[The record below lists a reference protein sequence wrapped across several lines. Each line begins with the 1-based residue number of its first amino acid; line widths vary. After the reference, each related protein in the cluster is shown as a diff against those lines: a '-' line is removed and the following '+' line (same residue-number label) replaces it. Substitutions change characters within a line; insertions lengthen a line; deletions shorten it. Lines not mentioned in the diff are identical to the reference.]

1 MPKLSPIKI
10 DAALDEMELAS
21 DENIVSI
28 GGLTIKENCYEI
40 KDNPQANEDALITSE
55 PVDNEAYTLRE
66 ELRITKMQLKQAKEE
81 RCLDALSVVLKAHNC
96 SLKALDNGSFQCEWM
111 G

>member
-10 DAALDEMELAS
+10 DAALDEMELDS
-21 DENIVSI
+21 NEDIVSI

-40 KDNPQANEDALITSE
+40 KDNPQADEDTLIASE
-55 PVDNEAYTLRE
+55 SIDNEADSLRE
-66 ELRITKMQLKQAKEE
+66 ELRITKLQLKQAKEE
-81 RCLDALSVVLKAHNC
+81 RCLDALSVVLKTHNC
-96 SLKALDNGSFQCEWM
+96 SLKALDNGNFQCDWM